1 MKNLLTFAP
10 TLGVLGALA
19 IPASAQ
25 FFPNSGN
32 GARVPLGGTQPQRNT
47 EQVAVSP
54 ETDRTSPLGAAL
66 EGYPYPVAPKF
77 IELEVQNQRVRMFYM
92 DAAAG
97 VTGGL
102 APYSPRPMTMPVV
115 VLLHGKNFGGAYF
128 EGPMRALVAA
138 GYRVIVPDQIGFG
151 KSSKPDINY
160 SFDLLAQNTVQLLD
174 TLGVRQTAVVGHS
187 MGGMLA
193 TRFATLYPERVTKL
207 ILENPIGL
215 EDYSQSIPAQ
225 SLDTVYKAE
234 LADTDPAK
242 INNFYR
248 NYFVTWKPEYQRLA
262 DVKARQALG
271 GEWPRVAKAS
281 ALTYQMI
288 YEQPV
293 VNLFPKVQVPTLLI
307 IGQEDR
313 TVVGKNYASP
323 EIAKTLGN
331 YPELG
336 KRTAAAIP
344 GAKLAPLA
352 AIGHIPHIE
361 AAEKFNSLLLEFLR

>member
-1 MKNLLTFAP
+1 MSAFASS
-10 TLGVLGALA
+10 AN
-19 IPASAQ
+19 AQ
-25 FFPNSGN
+25 FFPNQTGN
-32 GARVPLGGTQPQRNT
+32 ATRVPLGGTQPQPASERGEAPTLPDN
-47 EQVAVSP
+47 
-54 ETDRTSPLGAAL
+54 TSPLGAAL

-77 IELEVQNQRVRMFYM
+77 IELEVQGQRVRMFYM

-102 APYSPRPMTMPVV
+102 APYSPRPMAMPAV
-115 VLLHGKNFGGAYF
+115 VLLHGKNFGGYYF

-138 GYRVIVPDQIGFG
+138 GYRVIVPDQVGFG

-160 SFDLLAQNTVQLLD
+160 SFDLLAQNTAKLLD
-174 TLGVRQTAVVGHS
+174 TLGVRQAAFVGHS

-193 TRFATLYPERVTKL
+193 TRFAVLYPERVTKL
-207 ILENPIGL
+207 VLENPIGL
-215 EDYSQSIPAQ
+215 EDYSKSIPAQ
-225 SLDTVYKAE
+225 TLDTVYNAE

-242 INNFYR
+242 ITAFYR
-248 NYFVTWKPEYQRLA
+248 NYFVNWKPEYQRLA

-293 VNLFPKVQVPTLLI
+293 VGQFPNVQVPTLLI

-313 TVVGKNYASP
+313 TVVGKAYASP
-323 EIAKTLGN
+323 EVARTLGN

-336 KRTAAAIP
+336 KRAAAAIP
-344 GAKLAPLA
+344 GAKLAALA
-352 AIGHIPHIE
+352 GIGHIPHLE
-361 AAEKFNSLLLEFLR
+361 AADKFNSLLLEFLR